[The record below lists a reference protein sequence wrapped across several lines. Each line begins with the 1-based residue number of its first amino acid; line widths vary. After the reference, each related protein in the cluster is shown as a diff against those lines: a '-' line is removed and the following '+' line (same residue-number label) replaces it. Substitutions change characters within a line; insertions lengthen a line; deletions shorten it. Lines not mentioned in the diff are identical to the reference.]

1 MELRQLRY
9 FAAVAAHGSFSRAAK
24 ELHLTQPAV
33 SRQVLN
39 LEEELGSALLR
50 RTNNA
55 VALTAA
61 GEQFYEEAR
70 DLLTRADQAV
80 RRVRAQASS
89 ATLRVSYV
97 ASLLGTGTMVV
108 ENVELDSNA
117 PEPASLVAMLTGAGA
132 ATALALRRRR
142 LAWVSIPPRSLTARF
157 KVSPPSLCR
166 STRGRD
172 PRLRDLPCAPGR
184 PGRASLSCGRTGRRS
199 GCLRSGKWNPPSR

>member
-55 VALTAA
+55 VTLTAA

-70 DLLTRADQAV
+70 DLLTRADQAI

-89 ATLRVSYV
+89 ATLRISYV
-97 ASLLGTGTMVV
+97 ASL
-108 ENVELDSNA
+108 
-117 PEPASLVAMLTGAGA
+117 VAG
-132 ATALALRRRR
+132 
-142 LAWVSIPPRSLTARF
+142 VSTAR
-157 KVSPPSLCR
+157 
-166 STRGRD
+166 D
-172 PRLRDLPCAPGR
+172 PALPGHLAPGV
-184 PGRASLSCGRTGRRS
+184 PGVFRVHAAGNRQAG
-199 GCLRSGKWNPPSR
+199 P